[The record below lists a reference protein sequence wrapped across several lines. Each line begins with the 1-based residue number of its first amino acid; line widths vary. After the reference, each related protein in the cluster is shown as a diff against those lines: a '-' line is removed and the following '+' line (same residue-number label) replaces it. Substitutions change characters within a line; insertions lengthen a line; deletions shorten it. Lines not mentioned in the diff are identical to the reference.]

1 MLLVQLHTVL
11 RDQGVLL
18 VNCEVGVWVKI
29 LVDLLQLAPNLV
41 LELVAGLH
49 QIRVGLAAVA
59 LLEKPSER
67 RENLLVISARL
78 KSLLECLGLHLPKSE
93 RVVYVKRWVSIE
105 RKERKK
111 RNFEILKIFAK
122 F

>member
-1 MLLVQLHTVL
+1 
-11 RDQGVLL
+11 
-18 VNCEVGVWVKI
+18 
-29 LVDLLQLAPNLV
+29 
-41 LELVAGLH
+41 
-49 QIRVGLAAVA
+49 
-59 LLEKPSER
+59 
-67 RENLLVISARL
+67 
-78 KSLLECLGLHLPKSE
+78 LPKSE